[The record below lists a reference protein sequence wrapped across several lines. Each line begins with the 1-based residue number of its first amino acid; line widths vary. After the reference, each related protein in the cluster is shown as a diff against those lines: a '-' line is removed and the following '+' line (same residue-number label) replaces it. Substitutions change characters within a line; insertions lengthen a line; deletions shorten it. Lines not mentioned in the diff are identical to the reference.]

1 METVDLLRET
11 PVALANMVKELDKS
25 LLVAKPDS
33 KWSIQE
39 HVGHLLT
46 IESLWIAHFDDFV
59 LEKPF
64 LRPWNGTNA
73 DTDAGQFNLQ
83 GISQILDD
91 FASIRNAH
99 MNLIDKYLPKQDEM
113 TCHHQSK
120 GIDLTLRAHLEMMLK
135 HDQDHLEIIL
145 KRLA

>member
-1 METVDLLRET
+1 METVGLLRET
-11 PVALANMVKELDKS
+11 PIILADLVKKLDKT
-25 LLVAKPDS
+25 LLVAKPEE

-39 HVGHLLT
+39 HAGHLLT
-46 IESLWIAHFDDFV
+46 IESLWIARFDDFV
-59 LEKPF
+59 LGKPF

-83 GISQILDD
+83 AISQILDD

-99 MNLIDKYLPKQDEM
+99 MNLLEKYLPKQDEM
-113 TCHHQSK
+113 TCHHQGK

-135 HDQDHLEIIL
+135 HDQDHLEIIR
-145 KRLA
+145 KRLV

>member
-1 METVDLLRET
+1 METVNLLRET

-39 HVGHLLT
+39 QVGHLLT
-46 IESLWIAHFDDFV
+46 IESLWIARVDDCV
-59 LEKPF
+59 MEKPF